1 VEYSLWIKGKRERE
15 RQREMKKVE
24 RNKERREQMTQA
36 NSKER

>member
-1 VEYSLWIKGKRERE
+1 VDKGKE